1 MTASPEF
8 SDPLQEPSATS
19 RALPASRWQRVVYRL
34 RSQRPEV
41 STELAL
47 LAVCLYF
54 TLFCNTQFW
63 RDLLRDWHWGPA
75 MVGYTLAAGCA
86 LTALHFLLLAPWMS
100 RWSSKLLLS
109 VLVLVATGANY
120 YSAKFHV
127 YYDPSMLRNMLQTDV
142 KEASELL
149 SVGMLVEMVLLAA
162 PGLLLLNCVR
172 LQRRPLLRTVVRRV
186 VWWVA
191 ALLVLVLALGSIFK
205 DFSSHMR
212 NNKEVR
218 YLITPAALG
227 WSLAMVLGTDAKDA
241 NAPRQPV
248 ATDAYLGPS
257 WKASAKPVVMVVIVG
272 ETARARNWGLNRATI
287 PTARDTTPQL
297 AQRDVINFAEMR
309 SCGTNTA
316 VSLPCMFSIQG
327 RRNYSEAQINGSESL
342 LHVLQRV
349 GLRVVWNEN
358 QSGCKGVCDGLET
371 LRPMREQ
378 WPALCAGEHC
388 MDMALLESTKS
399 LMQDAN
405 GNLVLFLHQMGNHG
419 PAYFKRHPAD
429 FTYFTP
435 TCDTE
440 DLSRCTQEQVAN
452 SYDNALRYTDHLV
465 ASSIDFLQQL
475 ENRYDT
481 ALVYVSDHGESLG
494 EKGVYLHGLPYAI
507 APKEQ
512 THIPMVMWFSKGF
525 AQRQQLDT
533 QCLRQRAQQPADHD
547 HLFHT
552 LLGLLDV
559 RTQALERQLD
569 LSADCRTPL
578 SAP

>member
-1 MTASPEF
+1 M
-8 SDPLQEPSATS
+8 
-19 RALPASRWQRVVYRL
+19 
-34 RSQRPEV
+34 
-41 STELAL
+41 
-47 LAVCLYF
+47 
-54 TLFCNTQFW
+54 
-63 RDLLRDWHWGPA
+63 
-75 MVGYTLAAGCA
+75 
-86 LTALHFLLLAPWMS
+86 
-100 RWSSKLLLS
+100 
-109 VLVLVATGANY
+109 
-120 YSAKFHV
+120 
-127 YYDPSMLRNMLQTDV
+127 
-142 KEASELL
+142 
-149 SVGMLVEMVLLAA
+149 
-162 PGLLLLNCVR
+162 
-172 LQRRPLLRTVVRRV
+172 
-186 VWWVA
+186 
-191 ALLVLVLALGSIFK
+191 
-205 DFSSHMR
+205 
-212 NNKEVR
+212 
-218 YLITPAALG
+218 
-227 WSLAMVLGTDAKDA
+227 
-241 NAPRQPV
+241 
-248 ATDAYLGPS
+248 
-257 WKASAKPVVMVVIVG
+257 
-272 ETARARNWGLNRATI
+272 
-287 PTARDTTPQL
+287 
-297 AQRDVINFAEMR
+297 
-309 SCGTNTA
+309 
-316 VSLPCMFSIQG
+316 
-327 RRNYSEAQINGSESL
+327 
-342 LHVLQRV
+342 LQRV

-371 LRPMREQ
+371 LRPVREQ